1 MTTLNIRH
9 ILICAE
15 KEKRKKLQR
24 RTQFN
29 SQDFPMFNASAKR
42 AAAAKA
48 NTHQVFFLST
58 SEQISYEIPQSL
70 PHFFISLEKR
80 SHWRMFHCR
89 NGFKCNLNEPH
100 ICLPF
105 FSASH
110 YILFSLSAAQTHNAH
125 LQSAFHEAPCSPP
138 DWCVWK
144 RAREGGGVAVENRN
158 LLLWFPSLLCTP
170 SFALTLSLSLLFIL
184 HPTSLQGGAA
194 VSIIVYECGW
204 GGPEANWL

>member
-100 ICLPF
+100 ICLPDIF
-105 FSASH
+105 FLPLIISSFLCQQRRLTMLICNRPFTRH
-110 YILFSLSAAQTHNAH
+110 
-125 LQSAFHEAPCSPP
+125 
-138 DWCVWK
+138 
-144 RAREGGGVAVENRN
+144 RALLRTGVCEREREKGEG
-158 LLLWFPSLLCTP
+158 
-170 SFALTLSLSLLFIL
+170 
-184 HPTSLQGGAA
+184 
-194 VSIIVYECGW
+194 
-204 GGPEANWL
+204 

>member
-89 NGFKCNLNEPH
+89 NGFKCNLNELH
-100 ICLPF
+100 ICLPAIF
-105 FSASH
+105 FCLSLYPLFFVSSADS
-110 YILFSLSAAQTHNAH
+110 Q
-125 LQSAFHEAPCSPP
+125 C
-138 DWCVWK
+138 
-144 RAREGGGVAVENRN
+144 
-158 LLLWFPSLLCTP
+158 
-170 SFALTLSLSLLFIL
+170 SFAIGLSRGTVLSSGLVCVKE
-184 HPTSLQGGAA
+184 SERRGRGSGGE
-194 VSIIVYECGW
+194 S
-204 GGPEANWL
+204 